1 MATAEKLNSPFEQSF
16 MFHMIRDFFLLLL
29 LVATVEMGIRYALM
43 RYDFAIKEQARV
55 DQAAQQL
62 ANDVKSIML
71 NSGGPLAVQ
80 TVYPILNR
88 NYDDLGLSIAVIPAE
103 VTVESMRQSFKIDA
117 RGLQPAWKAGPNIR
131 ERTAT
136 MIPATN
142 PAATS
147 NWLTRMSV
155 LSAIHSMGWS
165 AIPRSGQ
172 TEHVAIGRTID
183 GLGAPNRCRN
193 L

>member
-71 NSGGPLAVQ
+71 NSGGPLAAQ
-80 TVYPILNR
+80 SKR
-88 NYDDLGLSIAVIPAE
+88 PA
-103 VTVESMRQSFKIDA
+103 
-117 RGLQPAWKAGPNIR
+117 
-131 ERTAT
+131 
-136 MIPATN
+136 N
-142 PAATS
+142 PY
-147 NWLTRMSV
+147 
-155 LSAIHSMGWS
+155 
-165 AIPRSGQ
+165 
-172 TEHVAIGRTID
+172 
-183 GLGAPNRCRN
+183 
-193 L
+193 